1 MNALFTINFRRE
13 AYVQEV
19 ARRRRRVISLGVWVG
34 YFGVIAML
42 LGLYGL
48 NCAALAR
55 HSAQL
60 ERQTTQIRRNGSSS
74 QTNELEPG
82 DLALVESYVLNT
94 RRWRDRLARI
104 GELMPPEA
112 RLTGVAIN
120 PRNLSDAGSQNVLM
134 ISGEIRN
141 AAGADRMQG
150 VMKIVAALRADS
162 TFRIGYQNIRLAST
176 NVAEDGSA
184 NFEIECR

>member
-19 ARRRRRVISLGVWVG
+19 ARRRRRVVSLGVWVG

-60 ERQTTQIRRNGSSS
+60 ERQTTQIRRNSSSS
-74 QTNELEPG
+74 QNNEREPG

-112 RLTGVAIN
+112 RLMGVAIN

-162 TFRIGYQNIRLAST
+162 TFKIGYQNIRLAST
-176 NVAEDGSA
+176 NVAEDGNA

>member
-19 ARRRRRVISLGVWVG
+19 ARRRRRVIALGVWVG
-34 YFGVIAML
+34 YFGLIAVL

-55 HSAQL
+55 RSAQL
-60 ERQTTQIRRNGSSS
+60 ERQTMQIRRNGSSP
-74 QTNELEPG
+74 QTNQLEPG
-82 DLALVESYVLNT
+82 ELALVEGYISST
-94 RRWRDRLARI
+94 RRWRDRLARL

-120 PRNLSDAGSQNVLM
+120 PLDPR
-134 ISGEIRN
+134 
-141 AAGADRMQG
+141 
-150 VMKIVAALRADS
+150 AALSQRRHPLAQPGRLQRSFDGDEPDGHPRRA
-162 TFRIGYQNIRLAST
+162 G
-176 NVAEDGSA
+176 VE
-184 NFEIECR
+184 